1 MGSMKKWL
9 LLFAS
14 LQLTEA
20 LRGKRALVAGV
31 PDQYVI
37 VPGGYMHRSCVRR
50 AHVSAAGLPIKA
62 LHPCSHPFIRGGVV
76 GGAHGSAWK
85 AWAQVGAPTGDASV
99 TSLNSTWVVPG
110 PPISPGDQTLFF
122 WNGVEPAD
130 TSAVLQPVL
139 QWGSSA
145 AGGGPYWAYAS
156 WYVSAT
162 HGSHFSPLVKV
173 APGDSVVGTNTL
185 GSDGATWSITAVSP
199 GKKPSTVR
207 APSFPVPAQAPL
219 FHPNPT
225 TAPPPPSS
233 AQLSTGPGRVAHRV
247 PRAGGVRRRLRVR
260 PLPRRWGG

>member
-1 MGSMKKWL
+1 MDSLPKL
-9 LLFAS
+9 LLLLS
-14 LQLTEA
+14 LQHTGA
-20 LRGKRALVAGV
+20 LRN
-31 PDQYVI
+31 QYVI
-37 VPGGYMHRSCVRR
+37 VPGGYMHPSCVHP
-50 AHVSAAGLPIKA
+50 ANISAGLPIKA
-62 LHPCSHPFIRGGVV
+62 LHPCSHPFIRGGGV

-122 WNGVEPAD
+122 WNGVEPGD

-139 QWGSSA
+139 QWGTSA
-145 AGGGPYWAYAS
+145 AGGGRYWAYAS

-162 HGSHFSPLVKV
+162 HGSHYSPLVKV

-207 APSFPVPAQAPL
+207 APSFSVPAHGAAVSTQP
-219 FHPNPT
+219 PQ
-225 TAPPPPSS
+225 PPPFPPPLPSS
-233 AQLSTGPGRVAHRV
+233 TFNRSRARGPPRTTCWRRTASP
-247 PRAGGVRRRLRVR
+247 PRATSTP
-260 PLPRRWGG
+260 PLGR